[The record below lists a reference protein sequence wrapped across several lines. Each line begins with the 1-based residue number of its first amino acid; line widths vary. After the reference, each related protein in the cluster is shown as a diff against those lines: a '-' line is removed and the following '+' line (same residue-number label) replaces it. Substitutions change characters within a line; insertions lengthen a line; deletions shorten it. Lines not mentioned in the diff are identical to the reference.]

1 MNILEIPDLSEGY
14 LMMVVGM
21 GVVFCVLLI
30 LFLAFMQLQHV
41 PTILDKFEQR
51 KLRKEEKNNSNVSSK
66 SSSSNV
72 ELSGEVNAAISMA
85 LYLYM
90 NEQHDHE
97 SEVVTIRSMQ
107 RRYSPWSSKIYGLNI
122 LKK

>member
-14 LMMVVGM
+14 MMMAVGM
-21 GVVFCVLLI
+21 SVVFAVLLL
-30 LFLAFMQLQHV
+30 LFISFNQLKQV
-41 PTILDKFEQR
+41 PVIIEKFEQR
-51 KLRKEEKNNSNVSSK
+51 KIRKEEKNNTQASKPASNT
-66 SSSSNV
+66 
-72 ELSGEVNAAISMA
+72 ELSADVNAAISMA

-97 SEVVTIRSMQ
+97 SEVVTIRTMQ